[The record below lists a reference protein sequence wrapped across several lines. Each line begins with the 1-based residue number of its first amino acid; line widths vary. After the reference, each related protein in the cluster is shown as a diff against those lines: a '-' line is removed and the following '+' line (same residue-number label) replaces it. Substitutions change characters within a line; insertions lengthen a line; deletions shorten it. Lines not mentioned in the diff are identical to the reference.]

1 MYMLA
6 TLASTS
12 HPTCRLPGGG
22 FDEDVMSLT
31 LRSLNATDATC
42 NDGTAASFY
51 FRPCCDGATYEDW
64 CNTSTTSRWFVVF
77 GDGNSDGWCWDAES
91 CAARAASTPSLTSS
105 KGLPKYFRRD
115 GARHTD
121 AVGAFDKTG
130 EQNPNFYKAYA
141 AYVPHCSSD
150 LFTGASPAGS
160 SPSFRG
166 NTIAKAALA
175 AVRVEMEALGPPW
188 EVVIVGGAGIVAS
201 LPELRAALPAAAAV
215 SAVCDGC
222 VLLDLDLDTQQPP
235 THPHQRHRQ
244 QQQQQQGRGAAAV
257 ASGSATTTTTPSCD
271 KADAHSC
278 PPATTLPGA
287 AKLWHASL
295 RDDCGGWRCLLNA
308 THHRPSDPSDPSSRS
323 SSPLPLLAQQ
333 PLYDEQTATAH
344 ATADA
349 ETLRAALL
357 DSLSGADVVVASAC
371 AGPSDAFTRSAFS
384 TVSVG
389 GGSIPP
395 PTFAS
400 GLYALVTNGSRA
412 LVDTCTGAGCNPTCK
427 RGSSVV
433 VES

>member
-1 MYMLA
+1 MLQFVV
-6 TLASTS
+6 ASVS
-12 HPTCRLPGGG
+12 HPACRLPGGG

-31 LRSLNATDATC
+31 LRSLNTTDATC
-42 NDGTAASFY
+42 NDGTTASFY

-91 CAARAASTPSLTSS
+91 CAARAAATPSLTSS
-105 KGLPKYFRRD
+105 RGLPRYFRRD
-115 GARHTD
+115 GARHTS

-150 LFTGASPAGS
+150 LFTGASPVGL

-166 NTIAKAALA
+166 LAIAKAALA
-175 AVRVEMEALGPPW
+175 AVRAEMEALGPPW
-188 EVVIVGGAGIVAS
+188 EVVLVGGAGIVAN

-222 VLLDLDLDTQQPP
+222 VLLDTQPP
-235 THPHQRHRQ
+235 RKEER
-244 QQQQQQGRGAAAV
+244 RGGASSPGSAAA
-257 ASGSATTTTTPSCD
+257 SCE

-278 PPATTLPGA
+278 PPAATLPGA
-287 AKLWHASL
+287 AQLWHAAL
-295 RDDCGGWRCLLNA
+295 RDDCGGWRCLVNA
-308 THHRPSDPSDPSSRS
+308 THRPPSRTM
-323 SSPLPLLAQQ
+323 PLLAQQ
-333 PLYDEQTATAH
+333 PLYDTQTASAH
-344 ATADA
+344 AAADPEA
-349 ETLRAALL
+349 LRAQLISA
-357 DSLSGADVVVASAC
+357 LSGAEVVVASAC
-371 AGPSDAFTRSAFS
+371 SGPPDAFTRSAFS

-400 GLYALVTNGSRA
+400 GLYALVTNGTRS
-412 LVDTCTGAGCNPTCK
+412 LVDTCNGAGCNPTCS
-427 RGSSVV
+427 RHSRE
-433 VES
+433 VELS